1 MWSNKEDTLVLLL
14 EGLGD
19 HNFSLCKGDKNK
31 SEVRENCLGTLR
43 NSYLMK
49 SNALIF
55 QSDMAKLK
63 FWLLYLII

>member
-1 MWSNKEDTLVLLL
+1 MWSNKEDTLALLL

-43 NSYLMK
+43 NSYRMK

-63 FWLLYLII
+63 FWWLYLII

>member
-1 MWSNKEDTLVLLL
+1 MYSNKEDTLVLLL

-31 SEVRENCLGTLR
+31 SEVRENCLVTLH
-43 NSYLMK
+43 NNYSMK
-49 SNALIF
+49 SKALIF

-63 FWLLYLII
+63 F